1 MNTPST
7 TSTDP
12 APPALE
18 AAGHGA
24 DHHAPGRR
32 LTAAVLPGLLPPF
45 ATAACAVMWGLI
57 GLPLWLGST
66 LLAAAAAAWLVPSGW
81 REARLWLARLCV
93 AAAALAGGWLCLKAA
108 GACVDYLVQ
117 ASRAAEATIPAAA
130 SLLAAGLAWW
140 WAALGTAALGA
151 AGLGLARAGF
161 GGAWAGFGG
170 ARALW
175 LALLAALLPLT
186 ILTVWLAD
194 RSGLFAW
201 TA

>member
-1 MNTPST
+1 MNTTPT
-7 TSTDP
+7 TTTDP
-12 APPALE
+12 APPAFE
-18 AAGHGA
+18 AVGHGA
-24 DHHAPGRR
+24 NLHAPGRR
-32 LTAAVLPGLLPPF
+32 LTAAVLMGLLPPF

-57 GLPLWLGST
+57 GLPLWLGTT

-81 REARLWLARLCV
+81 RGARLWLARLCV

-108 GACVDYLVQ
+108 DACVGYLVQ
-117 ASRAAEATIPAAA
+117 ASRAAEATTPAAA
-130 SLLAAGLAWW
+130 SLLAAGLSWW
-140 WAALGTAALGA
+140 WAALGAAALGA
-151 AGLGLARAGF
+151 VGLGLAR
-161 GGAWAGFGG
+161 AGFGG